1 MMYYRYYNRL
11 DILSFPTRRSSD
23 LDELLTVFDPERH
36 KRQLHGHTD
45 EQLIRI
51 GYRQSRLHPHLA
63 GQFDVTD
70 AIWFKRSEEHTS
82 ELQSRGHLVCRL
94 QLEKKN
100 LKQQSTL

>member
-36 KRQLHGHTD
+36 KCQLHGHTD

-70 AIWFKRSEEHTS
+70 AIWFKVIVVWKSERRFWAEV
-82 ELQSRGHLVCRL
+82 LDRPRPQSADA
-94 QLEKKN
+94 
-100 LKQQSTL
+100 